1 MPLHTP
7 FSTLARTIAEGAH
20 PSDLL
25 LELHRRVLA
34 DTCGTRSV
42 ILQQNG
48 PSAGYT
54 ATSGHGFD
62 DLGGIWLDDA
72 EADRLEQGE
81 APDIARVCALADLPT
96 LRQRLQ
102 AREAL
107 IVPLAGTG
115 PKAFLVVACPE
126 GSRGAS
132 PEPSRGADPCLPG
145 AGAVE
150 RGARARGE
158 FMLALELARLGHE
171 VALHRRIQELVLGFS
186 RGISATLSVAA
197 ALESLSVETNAL
209 FGARRTSVWL
219 HNRRARELVLAA
231 SSEPGHAAA
240 SAHVATGSEAIAARG
255 LRLEHPE
262 VAAEG
267 PERVLIAPLRGW
279 RRALGTLVIE
289 GAAADGGTADLD
301 DQQLIDAAYGLG
313 RQLSIA
319 IENVQLLE
327 EVLQHRRLLEDT
339 FNSLI
344 DLVVVTDNDLRVVQM
359 NEAFAARVGSPRATL
374 LDRPLEGLI
383 GAEMAEWAAAPEAAT
398 RKPAGP
404 AGSGG
409 VPTLAR
415 TKQFTDERLDGIF
428 AATVTPLINQ
438 DAEPVGRVLVARDI
452 TAQTRLET
460 EREALRGRLAQSE
473 KLASLGQFVAGIAH
487 EMNNP
492 LQGVLGH
499 LELLIDNSEA
509 ARPVRPTLRRIYQ
522 EGDRAAKIVRNLL
535 VFTGSRR
542 MSRQRLRLERV
553 LSRALASRSAA
564 RRRGHIEVSRHQEE
578 NVPDVAGDPLLLQQA
593 LLNILIN
600 AEHAIAPMSG
610 PGRIET
616 SIAASGDRKMVRL
629 TIRDTGAGIPA
640 EILPRIFDP
649 FFTTKE
655 VGQGTGLG
663 LAITYGIIQEHGGTI
678 HAANP
683 PEGGAAFVIELPAV
697 ERDPGKAKRPKG
709 KETRTRA
716 KA

>member
-1 MPLHTP
+1 MTLHTP
-7 FSTLARTIAEGAH
+7 FSTLARAVAQGAQ

-25 LELHRRVLA
+25 LELHRKVLA
-34 DTCGTRSV
+34 DTGGTRSV

-48 PSAGYT
+48 PSASYT
-54 ATSGHGFD
+54 ARSGQGFD
-62 DLGGIWLDDA
+62 DLGGIWLDGA
-72 EADRLEQGE
+72 EAGALEQAG
-81 APDIARVCALADLPT
+81 APERALVRELGDLPR
-96 LRQRLQ
+96 LRARLN
-102 AREAL
+102 ANAAL
-107 IVPLAGTG
+107 IVPLAGAEQ
-115 PKAFLVVACPE
+115 KAFLVVA
-126 GSRGAS
+126 
-132 PEPSRGADPCLPG
+132 DPRLPG
-145 AGAVE
+145 DEAVE
-150 RGARARGE
+150 RGAHARDE
-158 FMLALELARLGHE
+158 FTLTLELVRLGHE
-171 VALHRRIQELVLGFS
+171 AALHRRIQELVLGFS
-186 RGISATLSVAA
+186 RGISATLSVAS
-197 ALESLSVETNAL
+197 ALESLAVETNNL

-219 HNRRARELVLAA
+219 HNRRARELVPAA

-240 SAHVATGSEAIAARG
+240 SANVATGSDAIAARG
-255 LRLEHPE
+255 LRLERPQI
-262 VAAEG
+262 AAEEQ
-267 PERVLIAPLRGW
+267 ERVLIAPLRGW

-289 GAAADGGTADLD
+289 GGPGDLD
-301 DQQLIDAAYGLG
+301 DQQFIDAAYDLG

-344 DLVVVTDNDLRVVQM
+344 DLVVVTDNRLRVVQM
-359 NEAFAARVGSPRATL
+359 NEAFAVRIGSPRAKL
-374 LDRPLEGLI
+374 LERPLEELI
-383 GAEMAEWAAAPEAAT
+383 GGEMAQWAAAPEPAAA
-398 RKPAGP
+398 RKRD
-404 AGSGG
+404 GSSAARGFL
-409 VPTLAR
+409 TTAR
-415 TKQFTDERLDGIF
+415 TRQFTDERLDGIF

-438 DAEPVGRVLVARDI
+438 DGEPVGRVLVARDI
-452 TAQTRLET
+452 TLQTRLET

-499 LELLIDNSEA
+499 LELLIETSEA

-542 MSRQRLRLERV
+542 MSRQRLRIERV

-564 RRRGHIEVSRHQEE
+564 RRRGHIEVSRQQDD
-578 NVPDVAGDPLLLQQA
+578 NVPDISGDPLLLQQA

-600 AEHAIAPMSG
+600 AEHAIAATSG

-616 SIAASGDRKMVRL
+616 SVAASGDGKMVRL
-629 TIRDTGAGIPA
+629 TVRDTGRGIPA
-640 EILPRIFDP
+640 EALPRIFDP

-683 PEGGAAFVIELPAV
+683 PEGGAAFVIELPAAV
-697 ERDPGKAKRPKG
+697 SETGTGKGPKG
-709 KETRTRA
+709 KRTRKRA
-716 KA
+716 KVKTV